1 MLNKIKT
8 DPFAFVIWIML
19 SCAVHIVL
27 FRTKVNMD
35 YEIWQRILTVL
46 LAICFVLPI
55 HELIHFVFMKMF
67 HKGSVKIKIMKDPM
81 GLPTLG
87 TVTDGK
93 FQKWQI
99 VIIYLA
105 PFVFLTLLTDAVF
118 LFCDRIELIFF
129 IVSVCNCAGCLY
141 DIIDTLITVTK
152 KDNGNTWN

>member
-8 DPFAFVIWIML
+8 NPYASIIWLMFSCVI
-19 SCAVHIVL
+19 HIAL
-27 FRTKVNMD
+27 FKSKIDSD
-35 YEIWQRILTVL
+35 YQLWQRILML
-46 LAICFVLPI
+46 LAAICLTLPI
-55 HELIHFVFMKMF
+55 HELIYFVFMKMF
-67 HKGSVKIKIMKDPM
+67 CKGSVKIKIMKDPI

-105 PFVFLTLLTDAVF
+105 PFVFLTLLIDAIF

-129 IVSVCNCAGCLY
+129 VVSMCNCAGCFY
-141 DIIDTLITVTK
+141 DIIDVLITVTK
-152 KDNGNTWN
+152 KDNVNA